1 MSETPIRS
9 RILAEAR
16 DLFAAEGAAAVTMRG
31 IAARVG
37 VTPMALYRYFASRE
51 ELLAALVEQGHATFL
66 GYLSRALSERT
77 PAARLAAAGAQYLR
91 FALDH
96 PQSYA
101 VMFMERDVPVGRAAA
116 ARDEVATFR
125 FLVDRI
131 RDCAAAGELEV
142 RDAEEAALLVWGHVH
157 GLTSLFLAGKL
168 EIERAAFEVL
178 YARSIEALLH
188 GLAAPEGKRGTRSNA
203 VRPAR
208 RSRRAPVARARGG

>member
-1 MSETPIRS
+1 MGEQPIRS
-9 RILAEAR
+9 RILDEAR

-51 ELLAALVEQGHATFL
+51 DLLAALVEQGHATFL
-66 GYLSRALSERT
+66 RYLNRALSERT
-77 PAARLAAAGAQYLR
+77 PGARLAAAGAQYLR

-101 VMFMERDVPVGRAAA
+101 VMFMERAVPVGRTPV
-116 ARDEVATFR
+116 ARNDVATFR

-168 EIERAAFEVL
+168 EIERGAFEAL
-178 YARSIEALLH
+178 YARSIEALLR
-188 GLAAPEGKRGTRSNA
+188 GLAAPEAKRGGRSSA
-203 VRPAR
+203 ARPVR
-208 RSRRAPVARARGG
+208 RSRRASVGRARGG